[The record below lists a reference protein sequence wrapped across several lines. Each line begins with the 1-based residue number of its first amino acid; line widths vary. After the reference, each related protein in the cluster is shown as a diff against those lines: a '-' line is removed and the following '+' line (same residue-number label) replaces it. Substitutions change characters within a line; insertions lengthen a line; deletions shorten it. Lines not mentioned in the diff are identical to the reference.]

1 MQKIQMSLGDVIDR
15 LSILTMK
22 VYFGDEQSISEHRHL
37 TLALESYGVDGKILA
52 SALRL
57 QLMNRLIWELENE
70 MRRGLLD
77 HDLPEMGKRAIKI
90 RDFNAKRIE
99 YKNAINKD
107 SFQERKIQHRSAR

>member
-1 MQKIQMSLGDVIDR
+1 MKKPEMNLGEVIDR

-37 TLALESYGVDGKILA
+37 TQSLEAYGVDGKVLA

-107 SFQERKIQHRSAR
+107 SFQEVKIHHRSSR